1 MGDPVAELRSAV
13 EAAAEAL
20 RDDPHLTGR
29 SSAPPAERPRK
40 SASRPTLERPPKPEF
55 GDYSTNA
62 AMLLAPA
69 LGEQPRGTAEKL
81 AAELDRSLAGTLER
95 VEVAGPGFLNLF
107 LSEDWYRE
115 AAAELAAQGEQLGR
129 PPSAEQAKER
139 VNVEFVSANPTGPV
153 TAASGRHAAYGDAVS
168 RLLEFTGHPVVR
180 EYYVNDRGGQV
191 DRFAESIAARMK
203 GEAVPEDGY
212 AGDYVVELA
221 RTLEGEGLVADDLDE
236 LMRRGV
242 SQMVAAIE
250 ETLRRYNVVFDTWS
264 SERELYESGAVEEA
278 LEQARRSG
286 HVYESDG
293 ATWLRTTDF
302 GDDKDRV
309 LIRSEGEPTYFLSD
323 IAYHRD
329 KLERGADRLI
339 NVLGADHHGYPPRL
353 RAGLEVLGWDPEV
366 LETPIMQLVHVVEGG
381 ERAQMSKRRG
391 EFVTLDELIDD
402 IGTDAARFFMLQRSH
417 DTTVDLDLEL
427 ARKTSSENPVYYVQY
442 AHARIASILR
452 KAGED
457 AERRAAEANFG
468 ALPAELA
475 ERTLIKRLCE
485 LPDEVAEAAERRAPQ
500 RLCAYGT
507 ETARDFHAFYRD
519 CQVVGAEGEGVEGA
533 RLGLC
538 LLTKRAIAR
547 TLGLLGISAP
557 ERM

>member
-13 EAAAEAL
+13 EAAAAAL
-20 RDDPHLTGR
+20 RDG
-29 SSAPPAERPRK
+29 AEAGT
-40 SASRPTLERPPKPEF
+40 SQPTLERPPKPEF

-81 AAELDRSLAGTLER
+81 AEELGRSLEGTVEK

-107 LSEDWYRE
+107 LADDWYRR
-115 AAAELAAQGEQLGR
+115 AAGELAAAGEDLGR
-129 PPSAEQAKER
+129 PAEPETKER
-139 VNVEFVSANPTGPV
+139 INVEFVSANPTGPL
-153 TAASGRHAAYGDAVS
+153 TAASGRHAAYGDSVA
-168 RLLEFTGHPVVR
+168 RALEFTGHPVTR
-180 EYYVNDRGGQV
+180 EYYVNDRGGQI
-191 DRFAESIAARMK
+191 DRFAESIAARMEGK
-203 GEAVPEDGY
+203 PVPADGY
-212 AGDYVVELA
+212 
-221 RTLEGEGLVADDLDE
+221 EGEYVADLASRLEQEGIGSTDLDA
-236 LMRRGV
+236 LARRGV
-242 SQMVAAIE
+242 ALMREAIE
-250 ETLRRYNVVFDTWS
+250 ETLRRYNVVHDTWS
-264 SERELYESGAVEEA
+264 SERSLYESGLVERA
-278 LEQARRSG
+278 LADAKETGQ
-286 HVYESDG
+286 VYESDG
-293 ATWLRTTDF
+293 ATWLRTTEF

-309 LIRSEGEPTYFLSD
+309 LIRSDGEPTYFLSD

-329 KLERGADRLI
+329 KLERGTDRLI

-353 RAGLEVLGWDPEV
+353 RAGLAVLGIDPDV
-366 LETPIMQLVHVVEGG
+366 LETPIMQLVHVIEGG

-427 ARKTSSENPVYYVQY
+427 ARKTSNENPVYYVQY

-452 KAGED
+452 KAGEG
-457 AERRAAEANFG
+457 AEERASADFA
-468 ALPAELA
+468 ALPAEPS
-475 ERTLIKRLCE
+475 ERALIKRLCE
-485 LPDEVAEAAERRAPQ
+485 LPDEVAEAAERRAPH
-500 RLCAYGT
+500 RLCAYSM
-507 ETARDFHAFYRD
+507 EVARDFHAFYRD
-519 CQVVGAEGEGVEGA
+519 CQVVGAEGEGVEEA

-538 LLTKRAIAR
+538 LLTKRTIAR